1 MLVLYS
7 TRCFVVTTTATNE
20 HSTKGVEMAKKP
32 TKKQL
37 SDAGKALRNP
47 RTPEKKESQAAKT
60 LRKGRKS

>member
-1 MLVLYS
+1 VPVLYS
-7 TRCFVVTTTATNE
+7 KRCFVVTTTASNG
-20 HSTKGVEMAKKP
+20 HSKGVEMANKP